1 MFEMRKQFHSF
12 YYLEWIFLYP
22 TKIFPVESEEAN
34 VMRSA
39 KCFEAQL
46 VLVQATFTTLE
57 RCSLS
62 KH

>member
-1 MFEMRKQFHSF
+1 MFKMRKQFHSF

-46 VLVQATFTTLE
+46 VLVQATLTTLE